1 MKKNNLNDPNRR
13 EFIKSTGV
21 ALMGSSIALNL
32 GLPGSTV
39 EHGKYNKDKANVLKV
54 GLIGCGGRGSGAAA
68 QASVSYTHLD
78 VYKRQTFVRAGLI
91 RQLYTHAEQKADI
104 MHLPRALVIAD
115 PKYSADGPS
124 QLPLSLIHI

>member
-68 QASVSYTHLD
+68 QALT
-78 VYKRQTFVRAGLI
+78 
-91 RQLYTHAEQKADI
+91 
-104 MHLPRALVIAD
+104 AD
-115 PKYSADGPS
+115 PDVILTAMGDVFMDRLEESYKSFNRSCSTKSTGR
-124 QLPLSLIHI
+124 